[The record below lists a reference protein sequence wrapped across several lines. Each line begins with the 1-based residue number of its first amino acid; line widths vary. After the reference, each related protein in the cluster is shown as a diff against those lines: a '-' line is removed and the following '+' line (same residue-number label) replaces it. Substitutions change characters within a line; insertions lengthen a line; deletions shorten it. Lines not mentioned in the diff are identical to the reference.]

1 MRCDLVRGGIS
12 ASRRRLVESIKNDP
26 FIDAAFIGYLIGRE
40 EWLDVVQRQ
49 AQVYSEIGDIGE
61 GTATF
66 RMYKEEVKKYI
77 VTKFGHVY
85 ERGLEDQ
92 IAKIGEEKARRAWR
106 ATITL
111 LLSKQLMDR
120 AGVGLGKLLPAE
132 YARLESVVPVINAL
146 VDEKTRK
153 KGLSAPTAVRNVLK
167 RLSDE
172 QVASL
177 APILWWTN
185 LVMESEVFEG
195 LLKFHYIVASSPN
208 IAEFV
213 KSAEDYL
220 AGVDGHIP
228 DYDYMEYEVLKGLLS
243 RCAELRGQYI
253 NKLQNA
259 VIFAKLWRNSV
270 KNPQAWSWFLKNE
283 VLTYTL
289 SVYLTEIQSLLG
301 LEKRRLNISVLLAP
315 KSGVYG
321 GPASA
326 LSALILMS
334 PIFMQ
339 YVIEARREVAVTPAD
354 IVTALLRIARA
365 HDPAEDFSVEMR
377 EVAEE
382 IVKLWDEKDISRR
395 LKLYAKDDVSPDS
408 IYGKEA
414 LTMSLSLLINAGV
427 SGISIITNKKPEL
440 RLPPRMIGFD
450 SLYVRSEQFLTVLRT
465 IWT

>member
-1 MRCDLVRGGIS
+1 VSSGIPI
-12 ASRRRLVESIKNDP
+12 SRRRLVESIKNDP
-26 FIDAAFIGYLIGRE
+26 FIDAAFIGYLIARG
-40 EWLDVVQRQ
+40 EWLDVVQKQ
-49 AQVYSEIGDIGE
+49 ARVYSEIGDIGE

-66 RMYKEEVKKYI
+66 RMYKGEVKKYI
-77 VTKFGHVY
+77 VTKFGRVY
-85 ERGLEDQ
+85 ERGLEIQ
-92 IAKIGEEKARRAWR
+92 IEKNGEEKARRAWR
-106 ATITL
+106 AAITL

-132 YARLESVVPVINAL
+132 YARLESIVPVLNAL

-153 KGLSAPTAVRNVLK
+153 KGVSAPTAVKNVLK
-167 RLSDE
+167 RLSGE

-195 LLKFHYIVASSPN
+195 LLKFHYIVASSPHT
-208 IAEFV
+208 AEFV
-213 KSAEDYL
+213 KSTEDCL
-220 AGVDGHIP
+220 VRVDGHIL
-228 DYDYMEYEVLKGLLS
+228 DYSYMEYEVLKGLLS
-243 RCAELRGQYI
+243 RCTELRGQYI

>member
-1 MRCDLVRGGIS
+1 VDSGIS
-12 ASRRRLVESIKNDP
+12 ISRRRLVESIRNDP

-40 EWLDVVQRQ
+40 EWLDVMQRQ
-49 AQVYSEIGDIGE
+49 ARVYGEIGDIGE
-61 GTATF
+61 GTVTF
-66 RMYKEEVKKYI
+66 RTYKEEVKKYI
-77 VTKFGHVY
+77 IAKFGRVY
-85 ERGLEDQ
+85 ERGLENQ
-92 IAKIGEEKARRAWR
+92 IEKIGEEKARRAWR
-106 ATITL
+106 AAITL

-132 YARLESVVPVINAL
+132 YARLESIAPILNAL

-167 RLSDE
+167 RLGGE
-172 QVASL
+172 QVANS

-195 LLKFHYIVASSPN
+195 LLKFHYIVASSPH

-220 AGVDGHIP
+220 ARVDGHAS
-228 DYDYMEYEVLKGLLS
+228 DYNYMEYEVLKGLLS
-243 RCAELRGQYI
+243 RCTELRGQYI

-259 VIFAKLWRNSV
+259 IIFVKLWRNSV

-301 LEKRRLNISVLLAP
+301 LGKLRLNISALLAP

-339 YVIEARREVAVTPAD
+339 YAIEARREVAVTPAD
-354 IVTALLRIARA
+354 IVVALLRIIRS
-365 HDPAEDFSVEMR
+365 HGRAEDFSVDMR

-382 IVKLWDEKDISRR
+382 IVKFWDEKDISRR
-395 LKLYAKDDVSPDS
+395 LKLYAKDDISPDS
-408 IYGKEA
+408 VYSKEA
-414 LTMSLSLLINAGV
+414 LTTSLSLLINAGV
-427 SGISIITNKKPEL
+427 SGISITTNRKPEL
-440 RLPPRMIGFD
+440 RLPPRMLGFD

-465 IWT
+465 IWM

>member
-1 MRCDLVRGGIS
+1 VGNGTSI
-12 ASRRRLVESIKNDP
+12 SRRRLVESIRNDP

-40 EWLDVVQRQ
+40 EWPDVVQRQ
-49 AQVYSEIGDIGE
+49 ARVYGEIGDIGE
-61 GTATF
+61 GTVTF
-66 RMYKEEVKKYI
+66 RTYKEEVKKYI
-77 VTKFGHVY
+77 IAKFGRVY
-85 ERGLEDQ
+85 ERGLENQ
-92 IAKIGEEKARRAWR
+92 IEKIGEEKARRAWR
-106 ATITL
+106 AAITL

-132 YARLESVVPVINAL
+132 YARLESIAPILNAL

-167 RLSDE
+167 RLSGE
-172 QVASL
+172 QVANL

-195 LLKFHYIVASSPN
+195 LLKFHYIVASSPH

-220 AGVDGHIP
+220 AGVDGHAS
-228 DYDYMEYEVLKGLLS
+228 DYNYMEYEVLKGLLS
-243 RCAELRGQYI
+243 RCTELRGQYI

-259 VIFAKLWRNSV
+259 IIFVKLWRNSV

-301 LEKRRLNISVLLAP
+301 LEKLRLNISALLAP

-326 LSALILMS
+326 LSTLILMS

-339 YVIEARREVAVTPAD
+339 YAIEARREVAVTPAD
-354 IVTALLRIARA
+354 IVTALLRIIRS
-365 HDPAEDFSVEMR
+365 HGHAEDFSVDMR

-382 IVKLWDEKDISRR
+382 IVKFWDEKDISRR
-395 LKLYAKDDVSPDS
+395 LKLYVKDDISPDS
-408 IYGKEA
+408 IYSKEA
-414 LTMSLSLLINAGV
+414 LTTSLSLLINAGV
-427 SGISIITNKKPEL
+427 SGISITTNRKPEL
-440 RLPPRMIGFD
+440 RLPPRMLGFD

-465 IWT
+465 IWM

>member
-1 MRCDLVRGGIS
+1 MSSVIPT
-12 ASRRRLVESIKNDP
+12 SRRRLVESIKNDP

-49 AQVYSEIGDIGE
+49 ARVYSEIGDIGE

-77 VTKFGHVY
+77 VSKFGHVY
-85 ERGLEDQ
+85 ERGLEKQ
-92 IAKIGEEKARRAWR
+92 MEKIGEEKARRAWR
-106 ATITL
+106 AAITL

-132 YARLESVVPVINAL
+132 YARLETIVPVLNAL

-167 RLSDE
+167 KLRDE

-195 LLKFHYIVASSPN
+195 LLKFHYIVASSPH

-213 KSAEDYL
+213 KSAEDCL
-220 AGVDGHIP
+220 AGVDGHVS
-228 DYDYMEYEVLKGLLS
+228 DYNYMEYEVLKGLLS
-243 RCAELRGQYI
+243 RCTELRGQYI

-270 KNPQAWSWFLKNE
+270 NNPQAWSWFLKNE

-301 LEKRRLNISVLLAP
+301 LEKRRLNISALLAP

-354 IVTALLRIARA
+354 IVTALLRIARS
-365 HDPAEDFSVEMR
+365 HGPAEDFSVEMR

-382 IVKLWDEKDISRR
+382 IVKFWDEKDISRR
-395 LKLYAKDDVSPDS
+395 LKLYVKDDISPDS
-408 IYGKEA
+408 IYSKEA
-414 LTMSLSLLINAGV
+414 LTTSLSLLINAGV
-427 SGISIITNKKPEL
+427 GGISITTNKKPEL
-440 RLPPRMIGFD
+440 RLPPRMLGFD

-465 IWT
+465 IWV